1 MTLGMEGN
9 RHFTEA
15 KDRCYTDPERA
26 QVLATLAVAE
36 ELRTANM
43 IANLRLALESQEIQL
58 AYDGV
63 VLGDDT
69 GSAFW
74 EISQRMGAVK
84 PISGRTRE

>member
-69 GSAFW
+69 VSAFW